1 MKLSLGKDART
12 EEQVFLDARG
22 SRAIL
27 ICGKRGSGKS
37 YTLGVLIEELVS
49 VGGTEVI
56 PIVVD
61 PMGVYHAMSQ
71 TNTLQQDE
79 LFKWGLSARSYS
91 VRLLVPGDPLKL
103 YDRDILKIFA
113 DRDITVVPLSLNSS
127 DLSPDGWCDLFD
139 ANINKPL
146 GIALFRATHKLESK
160 GKPYSIK
167 DIIKEVELDG
177 RAIDTTKE
185 ALLNRL
191 EATRSWQLFAEDS
204 YTPIQDL
211 FIPGVVNILDLSRLE
226 PGPRGRRNLAV
237 SIIARNLF
245 KARSDARLRE
255 EFNLATPMP
264 KVWMLLDEAHQFVPT
279 SNTTLSKDQLIRWAK
294 EGRQPG
300 LSLVVASQQPSAID
314 SEVLSQC
321 DVILSHKMTTR
332 EDVNALNNLSQ
343 DYMGAEL
350 RTFIKN
356 LKRVGETVLVDD
368 EQESVHLMRI
378 RPRRSQHGGSS
389 VATPVEEEGTF
400 DIWSQ

>member
-1 MKLSLGKDART
+1 MKLLLGKET
-12 EEQVFLDARG
+12 QGETQIFLDASG
-22 SRAIL
+22 TRAI
-27 ICGKRGSGKS
+27 IVCGKRGSGKS

-49 VGGTEVI
+49 VGEDEVI
-56 PIVVD
+56 PIIVD
-61 PMGVYHAMSQ
+61 PMGVYHTMSQ
-71 TNTLQQDE
+71 TNTAQQDE
-79 LFKWGLSARSYS
+79 LFKWGLSGRSYP
-91 VRLLVPGDPLKL
+91 VRLLVPGDPYKL
-103 YDRDILKIFA
+103 YDQDIIKILE
-113 DRDITVVPLSLNSS
+113 DRGITIVPLRLNSS

-146 GIALFRATHKLESK
+146 GIALFRATHKLEEK
-160 GKPYSIK
+160 GTPFSIK
-167 DIIKEVELDG
+167 DIIKAIELDG

-191 EATRSWQLFAEDS
+191 EATRSWQLFSEEG

-211 FIPGVVNILDLSRLE
+211 FMPGTVNVLDLSRLE

-237 SIIARNLF
+237 SVIARNLF

-264 KVWMLLDEAHQFVPT
+264 RVWMLLDEAHQFAPR
-279 SNTTLSKDQLIRWAK
+279 SGSTLAKDQLVRWAK

-314 SEVLSQC
+314 GEVLSQC

-332 EDVNALNNLSQ
+332 EDVNALNSLSQ
-343 DYMGAEL
+343 DYMGGEL
-350 RTFIKN
+350 RTFVKN
-356 LKRVGETVLVDD
+356 LKRIGEAVLVDD
-368 EQESVHLMRI
+368 QQESVSTLRI

-389 VATPVEEEGTF
+389 VATPIEEDTF
-400 DIWSQ
+400 DIWG